1 MFKEHKR
8 SKATVLA
15 LLMSSVAATTEQT
28 ENQSLLE
35 SMNQEQEV
43 MEQTLNA
50 KLIADINEDESL
62 NSLKGQITNAA
73 QEDASE

>member
-8 SKATVLA
+8 TKATVLA
-15 LLMSSVAATTEQT
+15 LLMISVAAEKS

-35 SMNQEQEV
+35 SMTLSEEQEALR
-43 MEQTLNA
+43 QTLNA

-62 NSLKGQITNAA
+62 NSLKGQVTNAA
-73 QEDASE
+73 QEDTSE